1 MKSYLTANGF
11 DFILYVTY
19 SSYNW
24 LACIWNRIMVTEE
37 ATLEE
42 IDEALSHLRK
52 RLQDRYGNRLTYQ
65 QRQFYLASVDDLLDA
80 RLALTDKTL

>member
-1 MKSYLTANGF
+1 
-11 DFILYVTY
+11 
-19 SSYNW
+19 
-24 LACIWNRIMVTEE
+24 MVTEE

-42 IDEALSHLRK
+42 IDEALSHLRE